1 MNAPSEPLLLQA
13 MLASSMASAT
23 GTAEHAAAVARL
35 CAALDA
41 AFDVC
46 RHAGEPGT
54 PAESDPDPDPSRSGA
69 FARGVR
75 AALAQALAAPA
86 LVTAAQR
93 EGSAEKYRRHLIA
106 ADPRGRYAVAALVWQ
121 PGQASPIHAHH
132 TWCGYAVLEGTLTE
146 TLYVWD
152 EARQGA
158 DVVRAHP
165 RAAGA
170 ISFGGRGR
178 ANIHQ
183 LSNRSAGTCVSLHVY
198 GVSEEQLTTHV
209 NDIVPLVA
217 AETHAQDATALAH
230 AE

>member
-13 MLASSMASAT
+13 IRASGMADMA
-23 GTAEHAAAVARL
+23 GAAHEHAGAVARL

-41 AFDVC
+41 AFDAC
-46 RHAGEPGT
+46 RTQETPGAST
-54 PAESDPDPDPSRSGA
+54 DPSRCAA

-75 AALAQALAAPA
+75 AALAQALADPA

-93 EGSAEKYRRHLIA
+93 EGSAGTYRRHLIA
-106 ADPRGRYAVAALVWQ
+106 ADPHGRYAVAALVWQ
-121 PGQASPIHAHH
+121 PGHASPIHAHH

-146 TLYVWD
+146 TLYAWN

-158 DVVRAHP
+158 DTVRAHP

-178 ANIHQ
+178 TNIHR
-183 LSNRSAGTCVSLHVY
+183 LSNDGAGTCVSLHVY
-198 GVSEEQLTTHV
+198 GVSEAQIATHV
-209 NDIVPLVA
+209 NDVVPLA
-217 AETHAQDATALAH
+217 TAETRTLPVIAG
-230 AE
+230 

>member
-1 MNAPSEPLLLQA
+1 MNAPSEPILLQA
-13 MLASSMASAT
+13 MRTSGMANAA
-23 GTAEHAAAVARL
+23 GAAEHEAAVARL

-41 AFDVC
+41 AFDAG
-46 RHAGEPGT
+46 RHSGERGT
-54 PAESDPDPDPSRSGA
+54 PADSGLSRSGA

-75 AALAQALAAPA
+75 AALAQALADPA

-106 ADPRGRYAVAALVWQ
+106 ADPLGRYAVASLVWQ

-146 TLYVWD
+146 MLYVWD

-178 ANIHQ
+178 ANIHR
-183 LSNRSAGTCVSLHVY
+183 LSNGSAGACVSLHVY
-198 GVSEEQLTTHV
+198 GVSGEQFATHV
-209 NDIVPLVA
+209 NDIVPLVN
-217 AETHAQDATALAH
+217 AETHASDTMVLAH
-230 AE
+230 AV

>member
-1 MNAPSEPLLLQA
+1 MRASGMVNAA
-13 MLASSMASAT
+13 GA
-23 GTAEHAAAVARL
+23 AEHEAAVARL

-46 RHAGEPGT
+46 RASGEPGT
-54 PAESDPDPDPSRSGA
+54 PADPDPSRSGA

-75 AALAQALAAPA
+75 AALAAALADPA

-106 ADPRGRYAVAALVWQ
+106 ADPLGRYAVASLVWQ

-146 TLYVWD
+146 KLYAWD
-152 EARQGA
+152 EVRQGA

-178 ANIHQ
+178 ANIHR
-183 LSNRSAGTCVSLHVY
+183 LSNESASTCVSLHVY
-198 GVSEEQLTTHV
+198 GVSGEQFATHV
-209 NDIVPLVA
+209 NDIVPLLA
-217 AETHAQDATALAH
+217 AETHTQDATVLAH
-230 AE
+230 AV